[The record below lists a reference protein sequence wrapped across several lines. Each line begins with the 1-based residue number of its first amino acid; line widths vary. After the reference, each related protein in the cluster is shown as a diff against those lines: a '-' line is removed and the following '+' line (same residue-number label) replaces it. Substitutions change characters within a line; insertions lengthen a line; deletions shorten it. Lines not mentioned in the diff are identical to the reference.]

1 MASSRDDFV
10 IAIRSAFLKK
20 GNRQKFSLF
29 TLLIASCFVLSLE
42 YFKSGPVEQFRSITR
57 DIIYRGSYIISI
69 PFKFIHNTY
78 ENLQDHMNMYED
90 YKKLKNKNFSL
101 NSVRNELKFYKSEN
115 KLLKN
120 LVNEENLPEGSYLL
134 TRVIIDRKSPF
145 LKSIIINKGFE
156 SGIKKGMA
164 VLDRSYMVGRVVE
177 TNYLSSRVLL
187 LNDLNSKISVIIEPS
202 NAKAI
207 MTGSGENYADL
218 DYLPEKNLVKTGD
231 VVYTSGSDGI
241 FKAGIPIGMIKIKES
256 EKESGE
262 EKAKKIVNF
271 FSNFKQINF
280 VKIRNLK
287 R

>member
-42 YFKSGPVEQFRSITR
+42 YFQSGPVDKFRSITR
-57 DIIYRGSYIISI
+57 DIIYRGSYIVSV
-69 PFKFIHNTY
+69 PFRFVHKSYKNFQ
-78 ENLQDHMNMYED
+78 EHMNMYDD
-90 YKKLKNKNFSL
+90 YNKLKNKNFNL
-101 NSVRNELKFYKSEN
+101 NSLQNEIKFYKSEN
-115 KLLKN
+115 KLLKT
-120 LVNEENLPEGSYLL
+120 LVNEENLPEGTYLL
-134 TRVIIDRKSPF
+134 TRVIIDKQSPF

-164 VLDRSYMVGRVVE
+164 VLDRSYMIGRIVE

-207 MTGSGENYADL
+207 MSGSGKNYADL
-218 DYLPEKNLVKTGD
+218 EYLPEKNSVKTGD

-241 FKAGIPIGMIKIKES
+241 FRAGIPIGMIKIKDL
-256 EKESGE
+256 EKE
-262 EKAKKIVNF
+262 KTKKVVNF
-271 FSNFKQINF
+271 FSDFNQINF
-280 VKIRNLK
+280 VKIRNVK
-287 R
+287 K

>member
-42 YFKSGPVEQFRSITR
+42 YFQSGPVDKFRSITR
-57 DIIYRGSYIISI
+57 DIIYRGSYIVSV
-69 PFKFIHNTY
+69 PFKFIHNSY
-78 ENLQDHMNMYED
+78 KNFQNHMSMYDD
-90 YKKLKNKNFSL
+90 YNKLKNKNFRL
-101 NSVRNELKFYKSEN
+101 NSLQNELKFYKSEN
-115 KLLKN
+115 KLLKT
-120 LVNEENLPEGSYLL
+120 LVNEENLPEGAYLL
-134 TRVIIDRKSPF
+134 TRVIIDKQSPF

-164 VLDRSYMVGRVVE
+164 VLDRNYMIGRIVE

-207 MTGSGENYADL
+207 MTGSGKNHADIE
-218 DYLPEKNLVKTGD
+218 YLPEKNLVKSGD

-241 FKAGIPIGMIKIKES
+241 FKAGIPIGMIKIKEA
-256 EKESGE
+256 EKG
-262 EKAKKIVNF
+262 KTKKIVHF
-271 FSNFKQINF
+271 FSDLSQINF
-280 VKIRNLK
+280 VKIRNIK
-287 R
+287 N